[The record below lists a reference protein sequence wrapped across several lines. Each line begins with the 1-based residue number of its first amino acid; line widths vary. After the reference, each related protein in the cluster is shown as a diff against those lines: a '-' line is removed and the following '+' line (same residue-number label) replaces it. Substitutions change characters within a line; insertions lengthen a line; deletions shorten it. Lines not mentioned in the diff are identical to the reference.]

1 MLRKEAFK
9 VLEFDKVLELV
20 AGRTHSEVSQKAV
33 LAIQP
38 FSRRQEIEERLG
50 GVQEARRMASEGAP
64 LPITRFG
71 DLSGSIARVRP
82 EGAVLEPVELYAFV
96 PVMRII
102 GEVIS
107 RLEGRLDLPRLR
119 KLTEGLTGFPGL
131 LQSIER
137 SVDGEGNVLDTAS
150 YALADLR
157 VRIRGLDGKIRK
169 RLEELTR
176 SRQLTPFLQD
186 EFVTKRSGRWVIP
199 VRMDAKGQVR
209 GVVHDVSRSGE
220 TAFVEP
226 LEIIGLANE
235 LENLVAEEKAEE
247 IRILREICRGIRAR
261 AGEIEAQYGVVVSL
275 DLLQSIGGLADEL
288 GMRPP
293 VITDSSLIRLEGAR
307 HPLLMLFKKD
317 GVVPLDLSLDPEVRV
332 MVITGPNAGGKT
344 IAIKTVGLLLLMA
357 LSGMPVPAS
366 SSSFPLVGA
375 VLADIGDEQSIEDSL
390 STFSAHISNISGILR
405 GADDRT
411 LVLLDELGTGTDPEE
426 GGAIG
431 CAVLRDLKEK
441 GALVLATTHL
451 TDIMGFVHRTGG
463 MANASMEFDME
474 TLEPLYRLRAGEP
487 GRSHALEMAER
498 FGLPEGTVSFAKT
511 LMGTMKV
518 QFQGLVADLK
528 EKRAAYE
535 EAVGELQAKRVALEQ
550 EGKRLKEA
558 LAAAERERARALE
571 DAYREARE
579 IVMAVKREAYGVLE
593 EVKRQK
599 GRKPLKGLERVQKEV
614 TEKLRE
620 FEGEPPLNIDEIGEG
635 DVVFLRSFGC
645 DAEVLSVDRGRG
657 RLRVRA
663 GQMNLEVPVA
673 EAARAKGKPP
683 EPGATFKREALEKAV
698 PSRLDI
704 IGLRVDDALS
714 RLEPFLNDAY
724 LAGFAEVTIIHGVG
738 TGALQRAVRAHLK
751 GHPLVAE
758 FGKGEQPGVTAAKL
772 K

>member
-1 MLRKEAFK
+1 MLRKEALK
-9 VLEFDKVLELV
+9 VLEFDKVLQLV
-20 AGRTHSEVSQKAV
+20 AGRTHSEVTERAV
-33 LAIQP
+33 LGIHP
-38 FSRRQEIEERLG
+38 FSGREEIEERLG

-96 PVMRII
+96 PVMSII

-107 RLEGRLDLPRLR
+107 RLQGREDLPRLG
-119 KLTEGLTGFPGL
+119 KLTEGLTGFTAL

-137 SVDGEGNVLDTAS
+137 SIDSEGNILDSAS
-150 YALADLR
+150 HTLSDLR

-275 DLLQSIGGLADEL
+275 DLLQSIGGFAEEL
-288 GMRPP
+288 RMEPP
-293 VITDSSLIRLEGAR
+293 VINDSSMIRLEGAR
-307 HPLLMLFKKD
+307 HPLLMRFKKQ

-390 STFSAHISNISGILR
+390 STFSAHISNISGILK
-405 GADDRT
+405 GADGRT

-431 CAVLRDLKEK
+431 CAVLRDLKER

-451 TDIMGFVHRTGG
+451 TDIMVFVHRTGG
-463 MANASMEFDME
+463 MANASMEFDMK

-498 FGLPEGTVSFAKT
+498 FGLPEGTVGFAKT

-518 QFQGLVADLK
+518 EFQGLMADLK
-528 EKRAAYE
+528 EKRDAYE
-535 EAVGELQAKRVALEQ
+535 EAMGELDRKRTAIGQ
-550 EGKRLKEA
+550 EEKRLKEA
-558 LAAAERERARALE
+558 LEAAERGRARALE
-571 DAYREARE
+571 DAYREARD

-599 GRKPLKGLERVQKEV
+599 GRKALKGLERVQKEV
-614 TEKLRE
+614 TEKLRG
-620 FEGEPPLNIDEIGEG
+620 FEEEPPLEIDKIGEG

-645 DAEVLSVDRGRG
+645 DGEVVSVDRRRG

-673 EAARAKGKPP
+673 ETAQAKGKPP
-683 EPGATFKREALEKAV
+683 EPGATFKGEALERAV

-714 RLEPFLNDAY
+714 RVEPFLNDAY
-724 LAGFAEVTIIHGVG
+724 LAGFGEVTIIHGVG

-758 FGKGEQPGVTAAKL
+758 FGRGEQPGLTVVKL

>member
-226 LEIIGLANE
+226 LEGDMPGD
-235 LENLVAEEKAEE
+235 KGPG
-247 IRILREICRGIRAR
+247 RGDRGPVR
-261 AGEIEAQYGVVVSL
+261 G
-275 DLLQSIGGLADEL
+275 GGLA
-288 GMRPP
+288 R
-293 VITDSSLIRLEGAR
+293 
-307 HPLLMLFKKD
+307 
-317 GVVPLDLSLDPEVRV
+317 
-332 MVITGPNAGGKT
+332 
-344 IAIKTVGLLLLMA
+344 
-357 LSGMPVPAS
+357 
-366 SSSFPLVGA
+366 
-375 VLADIGDEQSIEDSL
+375 
-390 STFSAHISNISGILR
+390 SA
-405 GADDRT
+405 
-411 LVLLDELGTGTDPEE
+411 P
-426 GGAIG
+426 
-431 CAVLRDLKEK
+431 
-441 GALVLATTHL
+441 
-451 TDIMGFVHRTGG
+451 VHRGPCRRARDAAPGNNRLLPDKARGG
-463 MANASMEFDME
+463 EAS
-474 TLEPLYRLRAGEP
+474 PP
-487 GRSHALEMAER
+487 HA
-498 FGLPEGTVSFAKT
+498 F
-511 LMGTMKV
+511 
-518 QFQGLVADLK
+518 
-528 EKRAAYE
+528 
-535 EAVGELQAKRVALEQ
+535 Q
-550 EGKRLKEA
+550 EGR
-558 LAAAERERARALE
+558 R
-571 DAYREARE
+571 
-579 IVMAVKREAYGVLE
+579 G
-593 EVKRQK
+593 
-599 GRKPLKGLERVQKEV
+599 
-614 TEKLRE
+614 
-620 FEGEPPLNIDEIGEG
+620 PP
-635 DVVFLRSFGC
+635 
-645 DAEVLSVDRGRG
+645 
-657 RLRVRA
+657 
-663 GQMNLEVPVA
+663 
-673 EAARAKGKPP
+673 
-683 EPGATFKREALEKAV
+683 
-698 PSRLDI
+698 
-704 IGLRVDDALS
+704 
-714 RLEPFLNDAY
+714 
-724 LAGFAEVTIIHGVG
+724 
-738 TGALQRAVRAHLK
+738 
-751 GHPLVAE
+751 
-758 FGKGEQPGVTAAKL
+758 
-772 K
+772 

>member
-1 MLRKEAFK
+1 MLKKEALR
-9 VLEFDKVLELV
+9 VLEFDKVLQII
-20 AGRTHSEVSQKAV
+20 AGRAHSEVSQRAV
-33 LAIQP
+33 LDIHP
-38 FSRRQEIEERLG
+38 FEVREEIEGRLG
-50 GVQEARRMASEGAP
+50 GVQEARRLSSEGEP

-71 DLSGSIARVRP
+71 DLSGSLLRVRP

-102 GEVIS
+102 GEVMA
-107 RLEGRLDLPRLR
+107 RLEGREDLPRLR
-119 KLTEGLTGFPGL
+119 ELAGGLTGFPGL

-137 SVDGEGNVLDTAS
+137 SVDSEGNILDTAS
-150 YALADLR
+150 SALADLR

-176 SRQLTPFLQD
+176 SRELTPFLQD
-186 EFVTKRSGRWVIP
+186 EFITKRSGRWVIP

-247 IRILREICRGIRAR
+247 IRVLREICRGIRAR
-261 AGEIEAQYGVVVSL
+261 AEDIEAQYGVVVSL
-275 DLLQSIGGLADEL
+275 DVLQAIGGFAEEL
-288 GMRPP
+288 GMEPP
-293 VITDSSLIRLEGAR
+293 VINDSSVLRLEGAR
-307 HPLLMLFKKD
+307 HPLLMLFKKG
-317 GVVPLDLSLDPEVRV
+317 GVVPLDLSLDQEARV

-344 IAIKTVGLLLLMA
+344 IAMKTAGLLLLMA

-366 SSSFPLVGA
+366 SSSFPLVRG

-431 CAVLRDLKEK
+431 CAVLRDLKER

-451 TDIMGFVHRTGG
+451 TDIMVFVHRTEG

-474 TLEPLYRLRAGEP
+474 TLEPLYRLKAGEP

-498 FGLPEGTVSFAKT
+498 FGLPEGTVSFAKA
-511 LMGTMKV
+511 LMGSMKV
-518 QFQGLVADLK
+518 EFQGLVADLK
-528 EKRAAYE
+528 RKRGEYEAATE
-535 EAVGELQAKRVALEQ
+535 EVRKKRKAVEEEEL
-550 EGKRLKEA
+550 RLRER
-558 LAAAERERARALE
+558 LGAAERDRARVLE
-571 DAYREARE
+571 DAYREARD
-579 IVMAVKREAYGVLE
+579 IIAAVKREAYGVLE

-599 GRKPLKGLERVQKEV
+599 GRKALKGLERTQKEIG
-614 TEKLRE
+614 EKLRE
-620 FEGEPPLNIDEIGEG
+620 FHEEPPLDIGEIGEG

-663 GQMNLEVPVA
+663 GHMNLEVPAA
-673 EAARAKGKPP
+673 EAAPAKGKPP
-683 EPGATFKREALEKAV
+683 EPGATFKGEALERAV
-698 PSRLDI
+698 PTRLDI
-704 IGLRVDDALS
+704 IGLRVDDAMS

-724 LAGFAEVTIIHGVG
+724 LAGFSEVSVIHGIG
-738 TGALQRAVRAHLK
+738 TGALQRAVRDHLK
-751 GHPLVAE
+751 GHPLVAD
-758 FGKGEQPGVTAAKL
+758 FGEGEQPGVTVVKL